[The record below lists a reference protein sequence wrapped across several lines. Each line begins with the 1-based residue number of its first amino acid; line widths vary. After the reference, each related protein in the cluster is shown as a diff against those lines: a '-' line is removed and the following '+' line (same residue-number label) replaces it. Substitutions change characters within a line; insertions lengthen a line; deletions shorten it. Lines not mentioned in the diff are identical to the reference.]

1 MGLQTRC
8 PHYTRRYKPD
18 KLTPIYC
25 ITTMYNAHVDAR
37 VVPQDRVE
45 SLTNNIVCKDGII
58 SPH

>member
-8 PHYTRRYKPD
+8 PHYSRRNKPG
-18 KLTPIYC
+18 KLPPIYC
-25 ITTMYNAHVDAR
+25 ITTIYKAHVDAH
-37 VVPQDRVE
+37 VVRQDRVE